1 MEAMDGERREIL
13 LKLEAGADA
22 LANAWRDVDEQSAR
36 CKPSPESWSVL
47 ECVAHVALTERALM
61 SRLREAKPSGQS
73 HEDRAREEKFEGLA
87 LNRSRRIE
95 APPPVRPDCNSKT
108 LAQAVEDFNATRR
121 DTVRF
126 VQEFGGDLRSWLTVH
141 PLITRPVNCYEML
154 LLIALHPARH
164 AQQIAEIREQLSSPR
179 SPME

>member
-47 ECVAHVALTERALM
+47 ECVAHVTLTERALM
-61 SRLREAKPSGQS
+61 SRLKEAKDGGHS

-164 AQQIAEIREQLSSPR
+164 AQQIAEIRERLSSPR